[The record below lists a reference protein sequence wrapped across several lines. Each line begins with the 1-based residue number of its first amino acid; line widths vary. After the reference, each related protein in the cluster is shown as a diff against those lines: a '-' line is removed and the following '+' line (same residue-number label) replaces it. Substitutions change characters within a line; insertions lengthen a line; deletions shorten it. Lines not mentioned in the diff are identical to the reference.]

1 MRLFRRHAVKR
12 LPLAALLALLLIPG
26 SAVAQHHGGSHPRK
40 KASGTGVRCGNG
52 YISSSYTCHK
62 GENDS
67 TTTSGDDSAKQDE
80 PSTHDGE
87 QRRADS
93 ETVAAEREVRER
105 RAAWLAE
112 HPGDSGTQDVNR
124 DAEGH
129 IIRSEAAR
137 RFFMAQTGYPNGRPG
152 YVVDHIKP
160 LACGGAD
167 DPSNMQWQ
175 TVEEG
180 KAKDKVELV
189 GCHP

>member
-1 MRLFRRHAVKR
+1 MKR

-52 YISSSYTCHK
+52 YISSSDTCHK
-62 GENDS
+62 GESGS
-67 TTTSGDDSAKQDE
+67 TSDDAPKQDE
-80 PSTHDGE
+80 PTSSYDGE

-93 ETVAAEREVRER
+93 ETVAAEREARE
-105 RAAWLAE
+105 
-112 HPGDSGTQDVNR
+112 HGVVTR

-129 IIRSEAAR
+129 IMRSEAAR
-137 RFFMAQTGYPNGRPG
+137 RLFMAQSGFPDGRPG

-175 TVEEG
+175 TDEEA
-180 KAKDKVELV
+180 KAKDKVERV